1 MSNRDLVNTSQ
12 DATIFLNPLNMS
24 NLDLIKSNVQLKSIV
39 ILVNEVQEKLIQVI
53 FLLDSSLS
61 PKIFTSST

>member
-24 NLDLIKSNVQLKSIV
+24 NLDLIKSSVQLKSIV